1 MIGEEQDV
9 VIEERVVLEK
19 FDGDAETDNIVERV
33 HILNGEIV
41 QHDFIEDGEV
51 VESKTFGGE
60 E

>member
-19 FDGDAETDNIVERV
+19 FDGEAVPENLIERV
-33 HILNGEIV
+33 HILDGQIV
-41 QHDFIEDGEV
+41 QHDFIEDGKV

>member
-19 FDGDAETDNIVERV
+19 FDGEAEPDNLIERV
-33 HILNGEIV
+33 HILDGKIV

-51 VESKTFGGE
+51 VESKTFGGDE
-60 E
+60 